1 MTTGELSTLIIA
13 IIASLTLIWTV
24 TWAISSYHWK
34 QFREYLDT
42 KFGTTDTKF
51 EGIDA
56 KFQGITELIH
66 TTNTATN
73 QRIDATN
80 KRIDDTNKRIDD
92 TNTIVAQLRDD
103 LQQILHSLIPKSS
116 SDN

>member
-1 MTTGELSTLIIA
+1 MTIGELSTLIIA
-13 IIASLTLIWTV
+13 ITASLTLVWTV
-24 TWAISSYHWK
+24 SWAISSRLWK
-34 QFREYLDT
+34 QSREHLDT
-42 KFGTTDTKF
+42 KFKVVDTKF
-51 EGIDA
+51 ES
-56 KFQGITELIH
+56 ITELIR

-80 KRIDDTNKRIDD
+80 QRIDDTNKRIDD

-103 LQQILHSLIPKSS
+103 LQQTLHSLIPKSS

>member
-1 MTTGELSTLIIA
+1 MRGMTTGELSTLIIA
-13 IIASLTLIWTV
+13 IMASLTLVWTV
-24 TWAISSYHWK
+24 SWAISSRFWK
-34 QFREYLDT
+34 QSREHLDT
-42 KFGTTDTKF
+42 KFKVVDTKF
-51 EGIDA
+51 EGIP
-56 KFQGITELIH
+56 ELIH

-80 KRIDDTNKRIDD
+80 QRIDDTNKRIDD

-103 LQQILHSLIPKSS
+103 LQQTLHSLISKSS

>member
-1 MTTGELSTLIIA
+1 MTTGELATLIIA
-13 IIASLTLIWTV
+13 ITASLTLVWTV
-24 TWAISSYHWK
+24 SWAISSRLWK
-34 QFREYLDT
+34 QSREHLDT
-42 KFGTTDTKF
+42 KFKVVDTKF
-51 EGIDA
+51 EGMDA

-80 KRIDDTNKRIDD
+80 QRIDDTNKRIDD

-103 LQQILHSLIPKSS
+103 LQQTLHSRIPDSS
-116 SDN
+116 AEG